1 MRVKELK
8 VDERIKHVLTKRGID
23 ELWPPQAGAV
33 QAGLLDGTPLVVAAS
48 TSSGKTLIAELLM
61 TNTLLGRG
69 GKAVYLVPLRALAT
83 QKLEEFQV
91 WQEVGL
97 KVASSTGDYDEYDR
111 WLSEY
116 DIIILTYEKCDSLL
130 RKVERAEWLR
140 RVSVVVADEVHL
152 LGDSQRGSTLEM
164 VLTRL
169 RILNPQAT
177 FLGLSATI
185 GNPEDIAKWL
195 NAHVIR
201 SEWRPVPLKQGVLF
215 DSAVYYADGR
225 VERVDGAEEDPVI
238 GVTLNCVAE
247 GGQAIVFASTRKQA
261 VAIARKFAG
270 RVVLTNEEKRALQ
283 LLSKEAMRS
292 GDGSQIISELSTL
305 MRQGI
310 GFHHAGLSF
319 EVRRA
324 LETGFKQRLV
334 KVLASTTTLAAGM
347 NLPARLVVVH
357 ELTRFESGFGRQ
369 RIPVMEYH
377 QMAGRAGRPG
387 FDKEG
392 TAILIAR
399 HKSEVFEFLDDF
411 IKAKPEVIEPAL
423 SDERALLPHVLSAI
437 AGGYASNREE
447 LEKLFGST
455 FSGTLISNQF
465 MEKILSRSL
474 RELVKRGFIIGDG
487 KFVPTRL
494 GRATSELYLHPYTAI
509 LIQNITRR
517 LKEAQTSDLL
527 LSVCLTN
534 EVVKP
539 HLTRE
544 ERENYAYE
552 FYQGDSFIE
561 PEDLE
566 LAMPDH
572 EFETTVLEAY
582 KASKILED
590 WMAEKTEGQIEEK
603 HRVQPGDLY
612 QLYTSAAWIARSASK
627 LVKITGGDKN
637 IASSLET
644 LSLRIENGVREEL
657 VELVRLRNIGRVR
670 ARLLYRAGI
679 KSLKDVA
686 SAPVERLAKIKGIPF
701 SVAAEIKREAVEL
714 TSG

>member
-1 MRVKELK
+1 LKVEELN
-8 VDERIKHVLTKRGID
+8 VDERIKLVVKERGIG
-23 ELWPPQAGAV
+23 ELWPPQVSAIE
-33 QAGLLDGTPLVVAAS
+33 AGLLEGTSLVVAAS

-61 TNTLLGRG
+61 ANTLLERG
-69 GKAVYLVPLRALAT
+69 GKAIYLVPLRALAT
-83 QKLEEFQV
+83 QKLEEFQA
-91 WQEVGL
+91 WQKAGL
-97 KVASSTGDYDEYDR
+97 KVASSTGDYDEYDK
-111 WLSEY
+111 WLSAY
-116 DIIILTYEKCDSLL
+116 DIVILTYEKCDSLL
-130 RKVERAEWLR
+130 RKVERAEWLK
-140 RVSVVVADEVHL
+140 RVSVVIADEIHL
-152 LGDSQRGSTLEM
+152 LGDKQRGSTLEM

-169 RILNPQAT
+169 RILNPQAV

-195 NAHVIR
+195 NARIIR
-201 SEWRPVPLKQGVLF
+201 SPWRPVPLRQGVLF
-215 DSAVYYADGR
+215 DETVYYEDGR
-225 VERVDGAEEDPVI
+225 EEHIDGVGTDPVTGI
-238 GVTLNCVAE
+238 TLSYITE

-261 VAIARKFAG
+261 VALAKKFAG
-270 RVVLTNEEKRALQ
+270 KIALTSDERRELQ
-283 LLSKEAMRS
+283 LLSKEVAHS
-292 GDGSQIISELSTL
+292 DEGSQTVTELSAL
-305 MRQGI
+305 MRQGV

-319 EVRRA
+319 EARRA
-324 LETGFKQRLV
+324 LETGFKRRLV

-347 NLPARLVVVH
+347 NLPARLVVIH

-392 TAILIAR
+392 RAILIAR
-399 HKSEVFEFLDDF
+399 HRSEVSEFLEDY
-411 IKAKPEVIEPAL
+411 IRARPEIIEPAL
-423 SDERALLPHVLSAI
+423 SDERALLPHVLSTI
-437 AGGYASNREE
+437 AGRYANSREE
-447 LEKLFGST
+447 VARLFGST
-455 FSGTLISNQF
+455 FSGTLISDQF
-465 MEKILSRSL
+465 MVKILSRSL
-474 RELVKRGFIIGDG
+474 GELIEMGFVNDG
-487 KFVPTRL
+487 AKLFPTRL

-517 LKEAQTSDLL
+517 LKETSSHALL
-527 LSVCLTN
+527 LSICLTN

-544 ERENYAYE
+544 EREKYAYE

-566 LAMPDH
+566 LAMPDQ

-590 WMAEKTEGQIEEK
+590 WIAESTEGQIEEK

-627 LVKITGGDKN
+627 LVRITEGDKDV
-637 IASSLET
+637 ASQFET
-644 LSLRIENGVREEL
+644 LSLRIESGVREEL

-679 KSLKDVA
+679 RSLKDVA
-686 SAPVERLAKIKGIPF
+686 STPVKRLSRIKGIPP
-701 SVAAEIKREAVEL
+701 SVAAEIRREAFEL
-714 TSG
+714 TSE